1 MKRKPLK
8 VLVCLG
14 IVAMLAIGASAWA
27 YNGTGAPMA
36 PGIQGEALS
45 ADPTVQA
52 VPPLRSQEK
61 HYTPHHRKTT
71 EPSSS
76 GSSYK
81 HRRSGS
87 TSESIFAPSYPAR
100 RSTTTR
106 SVFSHSS
113 TAVTPALP
121 PVTWPVKASATGSAF
136 AGACART
143 SSCGPSLGYSPC
155 VPILPRIGCKQ
166 FGIEARVWYASLNSS
181 TVQWGTIPGGYLST
195 ELDLVTNLGLRR
207 HEYVG
212 EYIARCQFRSNWGV
226 RYTFLPLHYR
236 DNFTN
241 WVPFWYGNVL
251 WPVGQMLTQWD
262 RNIHTWELVYS
273 WFQAPHAV
281 SSVFAGYRL
290 VDDKL
295 SVSYPLL
302 AGAGYTRIRSEDA
315 HLATAGISLDKVIT
329 RLGGCAT
336 ASMHCQWSIQFLES
350 YLGWDGYAAGRVSVP
365 MGRGRFG
372 YMEAGWKWLVLE
384 RSQPSNIDKTSLDG
398 VIASAGLVF

>member
-8 VLVCLG
+8 VLVCLV
-14 IVAMLAIGASAWA
+14 IISVVAIGASAWA
-27 YNGTGAPMA
+27 YTSTGAPVA

-52 VPPLRSQEK
+52 VPPLRTQEK
-61 HYTPHHRKTT
+61 HYTPHRKTT

-76 GSSYK
+76 GTSHKS
-81 HRRSGS
+81 RRSGS
-87 TSESIFAPSYPAR
+87 SSETVFAPSYPAQSSRVPRSVVSNR
-100 RSTTTR
+100 RS
-106 SVFSHSS
+106 
-113 TAVTPALP
+113 AVTPAIP
-121 PVTWPVKASATGSAF
+121 PVAWPVQASASGSSFTG
-136 AGACART
+136 T
-143 SSCGPSLGYSPC
+143 CGPASSSGPGLGYSPC
-155 VPILPRIGCKQ
+155 VPMLPRIGMKQ
-166 FGIEARVWYASLNSS
+166 FQIEARLWYASLNSS
-181 TVQWGTIPGGYLST
+181 TVQWGTIPGGFVGT
-195 ELDLVTNLGLRR
+195 ELDLNTNLGLRR

-212 EYIARCQFRSNWGV
+212 EYIARCQFRCNWGV
-226 RYTFLPLHYR
+226 RYTFLPIRYR

-241 WVPFWYGNVL
+241 LTPFWYGNLL
-251 WPVGQMLTQWD
+251 WPFGQMLTQWD

-295 SVSYPLL
+295 NVSYPLL
-302 AGAGYTRIRSEDA
+302 AGVGFTRLRSEDA

-350 YLGWDGYAAGRVSVP
+350 YLGWDGYAVGRVSVP
-365 MGRGRFG
+365 MGARRFG
-372 YMEAGWKWLVLE
+372 YMEAGWKWLVLQ